1 MSLSTVPEKLP
12 VFITALM
19 TPDSPRAYV
28 SLLSFAP
35 AVVQSQETW
44 ILLMV
49 TGVPEVLVKGKDAV
63 MLSWSG
69 ATFTGTTVS
78 LKDNSFL
85 PEARLP
91 HKSSPDRI
99 TSRVVMG
106 VSGCFS
112 SLFLVEKML
121 AMKKIIAATKMQESA
136 TLKAGQ
142 R

>member
-19 TPDSPRAYV
+19 TPDSPGAYV

-78 LKDNSFL
+78 LKDNSFC
-85 PEARLP
+85 R
-91 HKSSPDRI
+91 RRG
-99 TSRVVMG
+99 SR
-106 VSGCFS
+106 
-112 SLFLVEKML
+112 
-121 AMKKIIAATKMQESA
+121 TKAVLTE
-136 TLKAGQ
+136 
-142 R
+142 